1 MVQLSTLCYLEDE
14 GRWLMLHR
22 TVKKQEINKDKWL
35 GIGGRFEAGESP
47 EDCILRET
55 REETGFTLTDY
66 RYRGLVTFVEGDY
79 TEYMSLFTASAW
91 EGDPVPCAEGDL
103 EWVDKDEV
111 PSLNLWEG
119 DLVFFRLLREEVPFF
134 SLKLVYESGTMTE
147 VFLNGRP
154 MEKPWY

>member
-22 TVKKQEINKDKWL
+22 TVKKQDINKDKWL